1 MRNGMK
7 KWMVVAIFAA
17 TVSVQANA
25 RTHSKSMV
33 VESPSDLPEMAQRS
47 SEAMYLHETNG
58 GQAVLYLEQDQ
69 GRTLGILDVTDP
81 GAIRAIAQ
89 VSIPAKS
96 PYDFVGTLNDR
107 AVLIYYRDH
116 SGFAVINLKKYK
128 QPVLA
133 EAPQFQHPAQ
143 AEPFGQ
149 NGLLLTSSAHP
160 IYQSEDPQYQV
171 IDVSNPSKPA
181 VLASIEGVQQ
191 RLKKT
196 ETGTTFLLANTGL
209 TVIRRLDVEEE
220 YKIEQFQKE
229 GN

>member
-1 MRNGMK
+1 MK
-7 KWMVVAIFAA
+7 YKISKIMVAAIFAA

-25 RTHSKSMV
+25 RTHSKSIV
-33 VESPSDLPEMAQRS
+33 VESPSDLPEMAQRNS
-47 SEAMYLHETNG
+47 KAMYLHETGG
-58 GQAVLYLEQDQ
+58 GQTVLYLEQDQ

-81 GAIRAIAQ
+81 GAIRAIAR
-89 VSIPAKS
+89 VSIPATS
-96 PYDFVGTLNDR
+96 PYDFVGALNDS

-128 QPVLA
+128 HPVLA

-149 NGLLLTSSAHP
+149 NGLLLTSSARP
-160 IYQSEDPQYQV
+160 IYQSEDPQYQL
-171 IDVSNPSKPA
+171 IDVSNPSKPT
-181 VLASIEGVQQ
+181 VLANVEGVQQ
-191 RLKKT
+191 RLERT

-209 TVIRRLDVEEE
+209 TVIRRLNAEEE
-220 YKIEQFQKE
+220 YRIEQWQKE